1 MAHEPGEIEIDDLSD
16 DELQQ
21 LVVERLEDESGL
33 DAGWLDIRV
42 KDGVVTIA
50 GQVGTD
56 AEKQVAG
63 QLVSERLGV
72 ERFVDEIVVSEL
84 HRQEL
89 PESIEDAAD
98 AERES
103 DDQLGGDDRRQSDT
117 ASHLQEDLQSET
129 FGTHDPQKAVREGA
143 TYVPPDRPVGDGYD
157 STEDH

>member
-1 MAHEPGEIEIDDLSD
+1 MAREPGEIEIDDLSD

-21 LVVERLEDESGL
+21 LVVERLEEESGL
-33 DAGWLDIRV
+33 DTGWLDVRV
-42 KDGVVTIA
+42 KDGVVTVA

-56 AEKQVAG
+56 AEKQIAA
-63 QLVSERLGV
+63 QLVSERLGA
-72 ERFVDEIVVSEL
+72 EHFVDEIVVSEL

-89 PESIEDAAD
+89 PDSIEDAAD
-98 AERES
+98 AERQI

-117 ASHLQEDLQSET
+117 ASHLEEDLGSET

-157 STEDH
+157 SAEDH